1 MRRSPTLKA
10 YLFLAPFLAFFI
22 VVTVYPVLF
31 GGYLSLF
38 GQRGAKMWFVGLAN
52 YISVVTDKQFW
63 GGFGIPLFL
72 LFVQVPFMIF
82 IAICI
87 ALLYEQIRHSA
98 VYRLIFYLPY
108 ALPGVVAG
116 ILWSYMFS
124 KSMSPFIPVIKL
136 FGVAK
141 PEFITYPG
149 LPWILLIII
158 LWEWTGYT
166 SLIVFS
172 TLLSLPKEY
181 GEAAQ
186 IDGASRAQVAYHIKI
201 PLLRNTVFL
210 LFIFNSIGALQVF
223 NEPRMLGVLI
233 TLTPNYT
240 PAVYIYN
247 EAFSYGAFNYAI
259 AMGLVLAAVI
269 FVISFFFLRRSTREL
284 NIHA

>member
-1 MRRSPTLKA
+1 MCPRGGPRSCP
-10 YLFLAPFLAFFI
+10 
-22 VVTVYPVLF
+22 
-31 GGYLSLF
+31 
-38 GQRGAKMWFVGLAN
+38 W
-52 YISVVTDKQFW
+52 
-63 GGFGIPLFL
+63 
-72 LFVQVPFMIF
+72 
-82 IAICI
+82 
-87 ALLYEQIRHSA
+87 
-98 VYRLIFYLPY
+98 
-108 ALPGVVAG
+108 
-116 ILWSYMFS
+116 
-124 KSMSPFIPVIKL
+124 
-136 FGVAK
+136 GVAK
-141 PEFITYPG
+141 PEFLTYPG

-186 IDGASRAQVAYHIKI
+186 IDGATRAQVAYHIKI

-223 NEPRMLGVLI
+223 NEPRMLGILI
-233 TLTPNYT
+233 TLPQNYT

-247 EAFSYGAFNYAI
+247 EAFSYGAFNHAI